1 MKLFGAM
8 PGVGMTGRKARTNTG
23 WRDTRRF
30 KTRRVTPGRLRMQR
44 QLFSRKDQGIEG
56 IDYE

>member
-1 MKLFGAM
+1 MKLFGAL
-8 PGVGMTGRKARTNTG
+8 PGLGMTGRKPRTNTG

-30 KTRRVTPGRLRMQR
+30 KTRRITPGRLRSQR
-44 QLFSRKDQGIEG
+44 QVFSRKDQGIEG